1 MHETITGY
9 GVTAHDKDLM
19 VLVFARRRHI
29 GIVLTPQCFTSVKYC
44 TSLNYTNGKHNN
56 HHRNSVNRKRSG
68 SIVGESPIFEPWPAV
83 REFGV
88 VFPGNFAYQGEGD
101 YVSVWRQAK

>member
-1 MHETITGY
+1 
-9 GVTAHDKDLM
+9 M
-19 VLVFARRRHI
+19 VLVFARRHHI
-29 GIVLTPQCFTSVKYC
+29 GIVLTPQCFTYGKYF
-44 TSLNYTNGKHNN
+44 TSLNCTIEKHNN
-56 HHRNSVNRKRSG
+56 HHRYSVNRKRPG

-101 YVSVWRQAK
+101 DVSVWRQAK